1 MALVDTLSK
10 SKTLTFIVLPNE
22 IRMFAGKVLKRTNSA
37 LLILHTGTDSGLPSL
52 LAVASILIWIGL
64 L

>member
-1 MALVDTLSK
+1 MYVTVNVFPD
-10 SKTLTFIVLPNE
+10 E
-22 IRMFAGKVLKRTNSA
+22 IRMFVGKVLKMTNSA